1 MNQFTPL
8 NQTYLISSLKNQLQY
23 VSMITKLTI
32 TVTVVVCI
40 RIMFTKMIFIL
51 ILFGPIQVAKIING
65 MILMPLIFYTVGVN
79 FIITNK

>member
-65 MILMPLIFYTVGVN
+65 MIIMPLIFYTVGVN